1 MSCSWRSEA
10 EGRWAGGR
18 QQDCRMSYLGEREE
32 ARVSKAES
40 QLAGGWVPRGG
51 RDQVGRHPGR

>member
-18 QQDCRMSYLGEREE
+18 QQDCRISYLGEREE
-32 ARVSKAES
+32 GQVSPSVCVEG
-40 QLAGGWVPRGG
+40 AGRGETQ
-51 RDQVGRHPGR
+51 REKRMEI